1 VSAGAI
7 KSGVSHWWWQRLT
20 AVALVPLGLWF
31 VFSLS
36 TLDVLDYGSVS
47 DWLARPLNALV
58 VALFVLVS
66 SLHSQLG
73 LQVVIEDYVH
83 DPRVQRTAVRL
94 AGFAH
99 VVIAAAGVLAVI
111 RVAGGGAT

>member
-1 VSAGAI
+1 MSAGAI

-47 DWLARPLNALV
+47 DWP
-58 VALFVLVS
+58 
-66 SLHSQLG
+66 
-73 LQVVIEDYVH
+73 
-83 DPRVQRTAVRL
+83 PM
-94 AGFAH
+94 
-99 VVIAAAGVLAVI
+99 
-111 RVAGGGAT
+111 